1 MEIRYEP
8 DFFSCDPT
16 RLFSAFSAP
25 LREAVFLR
33 FHSLLPVALSPTV
46 CFHAAPPS
54 RRGGAPYL
62 QHVTEYQAAGS
73 LRALLPKNILCGEVA
88 PLRETAFL
96 RLHSPSS
103 VAWSPRFVFSR
114 KAAESQGREPLKSI
128 A

>member
-88 PLRETAFL
+88 PLRESLFSASLPATRRMWHLSL
-96 RLHSPSS
+96 RE
-103 VAWSPRFVFSR
+103 RR
-114 KAAESQGREPLKSI
+114 KTGLTHYSCVH
-128 A
+128 